1 MFHDVLARTP
11 MTTIAES
18 IEESRKR
25 ARLRWLIIV
34 GSWAAYFVLMTAQT
48 YFAYAREGRPIPLL
62 NILAPAGM
70 YCLSWLLLTPLV
82 LRLAEHFP
90 LDRTHWRRSFT
101 IHLIASL
108 VIAISQRAF
117 TDITVSWIRMGA
129 EWAFAYNKVLA
140 SLIGYF
146 DYGVLVYWII
156 VLLHQGV
163 QYYKTIQEQ
172 KLQSSRLETRLA
184 EARLEALRNQL
195 HPHFLFNTLN
205 SISAL
210 IHVSP
215 RAADTMIARLGDFL
229 RITLDN
235 SGARFAPLA
244 TELQA
249 LRSYFDIERVRFAD
263 RVSLETDIEPASLSA
278 LVPCFVWQPLLEN
291 AIKHGIETS
300 GGAGRITVKARSRN
314 GSLVFQIQDTGPGL
328 PENGSGAHGEHD
340 GIGLSRTR
348 AILEHLYGTGQYLEI
363 RNVPGGGVLASLTI
377 PFRSEG
383 STPEGMD
390 ETGNERR
397 GSASRHDHRRRAARP
412 PEDLPAAEG

>member
-1 MFHDVLARTP
+1 MFRVCTP
-11 MTTIAES
+11 MTTVAES
-18 IEESRKR
+18 IEESKR
-25 ARLRWLIIV
+25 RVRLRWIIII

-48 YFAYAREGRPIPLL
+48 YFAYAREGKPIPLL
-62 NILAPAGM
+62 NILLPAGM

-82 LRLAEHFP
+82 LLLSEHFP
-90 LDRTHWRRSFT
+90 LDRTRWRSSLT

-108 VIAISQRAF
+108 VIAIFHRLF
-117 TDITVSWIRMGA
+117 TDVMVVWIRMGA
-129 EWAFAYNKVLA
+129 EWAFAFNKILA

-156 VLLHQGV
+156 VLLDQGV
-163 QYYKTIQEQ
+163 KYYRTIQEE
-172 KLQSSRLETRLA
+172 KLRTSQLETRLA

-210 IHVSP
+210 IHISP

-235 SGARFAPLA
+235 SGERFAPLV

-249 LRSYFDIERVRFAD
+249 LHSYFDIERVRFAD
-263 RVSLETDIEPASLSA
+263 KVTLETEIEPAA
-278 LVPCFVWQPLLEN
+278 LGAQVPCFVWQPLLEN

-300 GGAGRITVKARSRN
+300 GGSGRITVRAQSRN
-314 GSLVFQIQDTGPGL
+314 GSLLFQIQDTGPGL
-328 PENGSGAHGEHD
+328 SDNGSGTYPVHE

-348 AILEHLYGTGQYLEI
+348 AILEHLYGSDQQLEI
-363 RNVPGGGVLASLTI
+363 RSVPGGGVLASLTI
-377 PFRSEG
+377 PFRTAG
-383 STPEGMD
+383 STPEDVD
-390 ETGNERR
+390 ETGIERR
-397 GSASRHDHRRRAARP
+397 GSASGHDHRRRAARP
-412 PEDLPAAEG
+412 PKDSTPAQG

>member
-1 MFHDVLARTP
+1 MSTLSDNLEA
-11 MTTIAES
+11 S
-18 IEESRKR
+18 KR
-25 ARLRWLIIV
+25 QARLRWIIIV
-34 GSWAAYFVLMTAQT
+34 GSWAAYFVLMTLQT

-62 NILAPAGM
+62 SILAPAGM

-82 LRLAEHFP
+82 LTLAEHFP
-90 LDRTHWRRSFT
+90 LHKTHWRRSFT

-108 VIAISQRAF
+108 VIAIFQRAF
-117 TDITVSWIRMGA
+117 TDLSVAWIRMGGM
-129 EWAFAYNKVLA
+129 WPFPFNKVLA

-156 VLLHQGV
+156 VLLYQGV
-163 QYYKTIQEQ
+163 QYYRTIQEE
-172 KLQSSRLETRLA
+172 KLRASRLETRLA

-210 IHVSP
+210 VHVSP

-263 RVSLETDIEPASLSA
+263 KVALETEIEPETLSA

-300 GGAGRITVKARSRN
+300 GGSGRITVRALSRN
-314 GSLVFQIQDTGPGL
+314 GSLLFQIQDTGPGL
-328 PENGSGAHGEHD
+328 SENGSGLHPVHE
-340 GIGLSRTR
+340 GIGLSKTR
-348 AILEHLYGTGQYLEI
+348 AILEHLYGSDQHLEV
-363 RNVPGGGVLASLTI
+363 RSVPGGGVLASLTI
-377 PFRSEG
+377 PFRTEG
-383 STPEGMD
+383 SSPEDVD

-397 GSASRHDHRRRAARP
+397 GAASGHDHRRRTARP
-412 PEDLPAAEG
+412 PEDTTTAQG

>member
-1 MFHDVLARTP
+1 
-11 MTTIAES
+11 MTTVAES
-18 IEESRKR
+18 TSDRRKQV
-25 ARLRWLIIV
+25 RLRRLIIF

-90 LDRTHWRRSFT
+90 LDRAHWRRSFT
-101 IHLIASL
+101 IHLVASL
-108 VIAISQRAF
+108 VIAIFQRVF
-117 TDITVSWIRMGA
+117 TDVTVAWIRMGA
-129 EWAFAYNKVLA
+129 KWAFAYNHVVA

-156 VLLHQGV
+156 VLLYQGV
-163 QYYKTIQEQ
+163 QYYRTIQEQ
-172 KLQSSRLETRLA
+172 KLQASRLETRLA
-184 EARLEALRNQL
+184 EARLESLRNQL

-210 IHVSP
+210 VHVSP

-263 RVSLETDIEPASLSA
+263 KVTLETDIEPAALSA

-300 GGAGRITVKARSRN
+300 GGSGRISVRAQSRN
-314 GSLVFQIQDTGPGL
+314 GSLLFQIQNTGPGL
-328 PENGSGAHGEHD
+328 PHD
-340 GIGLSRTR
+340 GGGPVVIHEGIGLSRTR
-348 AILEHLYGTGQYLEI
+348 AILEHLYGPEHRLEI
-363 RNVPGGGVLASLTI
+363 RNVPGEGVLASFTI
-377 PFRSEG
+377 PFRTAG
-383 STPEGMD
+383 PTPEDMD
-390 ETGNERR
+390 ETGFERR
-397 GSASRHDHRRRAARP
+397 GSASGHDHRRRTARP
-412 PEDLPAAEG
+412 PEDPPASQR

>member
-1 MFHDVLARTP
+1 MCRTHTP
-11 MTTIAES
+11 MTTVAVN
-18 IEESRKR
+18 IEESKR
-25 ARLRWLIIV
+25 QARLRWIIIV
-34 GSWAAYFVLMTAQT
+34 GSWAAYFFLMTAQT
-48 YFAYAREGRPIPLL
+48 YFAYAREGKPIPLL

-82 LRLAEHFP
+82 LLLAEHFP

-108 VIAISQRAF
+108 VIAIFQRML
-117 TDITVSWIRMGA
+117 TDVTVSWIRMGA
-129 EWAFAYNKVLA
+129 EWAFAFNKILA

-163 QYYKTIQEQ
+163 QYYRTIQEE
-172 KLQSSRLETRLA
+172 KLRASRLETRLA

-249 LRSYFDIERVRFAD
+249 LRSYFEIERVRFAD
-263 RVSLETDIEPASLSA
+263 KVTLETEIQPAALSA

-300 GGAGRITVKARSRN
+300 GGTGRITVRALSRN
-314 GSLVFQIQDTGPGL
+314 GSLLFQIQDTGPGL
-328 PENGSGAHGEHD
+328 PEGGPGGNPVHE
-340 GIGLSRTR
+340 GIGLSGTR
-348 AILEHLYGTGQYLEI
+348 AILEHLYGSDQRLEV
-363 RNVPGGGVLASLTI
+363 RSLPGGGVLASLTI
-377 PFRSEG
+377 PFRTEG
-383 STPEGMD
+383 STPEGVD
-390 ETGNERR
+390 DTGNERR
-397 GSASRHDHRRRAARP
+397 GPASGHGYRRRTARP
-412 PEDLPAAEG
+412 PEDSNPAEG